1 MEKNIHELSL
11 SRCAITYAFETGN
24 PGEIVEEQT
33 FSVPLPSFSELKP
46 MLDEKRIKKMA
57 EEKGVKRVFPDSLSL
72 VFESEDGKIRVEA
85 LLGADFSVAELIQE
99 Q

>member
-1 MEKNIHELSL
+1 
-11 SRCAITYAFETGN
+11 
-24 PGEIVEEQT
+24 
-33 FSVPLPSFSELKP
+33 